1 MKPRPVE
8 QTSYDEVK
16 RLHRDSD
23 VDENPLAQHHTLG
36 ILPNQASPG
45 DHIHDGKTSKK
56 INLGDLQGGDIDY
69 QPLGGTDDPLSPPT
83 FSGDPLIT
91 GSYVRFG
98 DLVHFQID
106 VDFDNITS
114 FGAGQYYLTLPFPS
128 EHDFLVRD
136 GCLHDISGN
145 DQYAITGHCN
155 AGSSTLELLSV
166 ASNGRDVPFTFNVP
180 VTLDVADNFHIAG
193 TYHVQH

>member
-1 MKPRPVE
+1 MNFKPVS

-36 ILPNQASPG
+36 MLPNQASPG
-45 DHIHDGKTSKK
+45 NHTHNGRDSYRIKV
-56 INLGDLQGGDIDY
+56 GDLDIDTGDIGY
-69 QPLGGTDDPLSPPT
+69 QPLGGTDGTQPT

-98 DLVHFQID
+98 PLCHFQID

-114 FGAGQYYLTLPFPS
+114 FGSGQYYLTLPFNA
-128 EHDFLVRD
+128 EHNFLVRA

-145 DQYAITGHCN
+145 DQYAMSGHCD
-155 AGSSTLELLSV
+155 AGSNVLKLYSV
-166 ASNGRDVPFTFNVP
+166 ASNGRDVPFTYNVP
-180 VTLDVADNFHIAG
+180 VTLDVADNFHVSG

>member
-1 MKPRPVE
+1 MNFKPVS

-36 ILPNQASPG
+36 MLPNQASPG
-45 DHIHDGKTSKK
+45 NHTHNGRDSYRIK
-56 INLGDLQGGDIDY
+56 IGDIDVDAGDFDY
-69 QPLGGTDDPLSPPT
+69 QPLGGTDGTQPT
-83 FSGDPLIT
+83 FSGNPLIT

-98 DLVHFQID
+98 PLCHFQID

-114 FGAGQYYLTLPFPS
+114 FGSGQYYLTLPFNS

-136 GCLHDISGN
+136 GCLHDASGG

-155 AGSSTLELLSV
+155 AGSNVLELLSV
-166 ASNGRDVPFTFNVP
+166 ASNGRDVPFTYNVP
-180 VTLDVADNFHIAG
+180 VTLAVADNFHIAG

>member
-1 MKPRPVE
+1 MNFKPVS

-36 ILPNQASPG
+36 MLPNQASPG
-45 DHIHDGKTSKK
+45 NHTHNGRDSYRIK
-56 INLGDLQGGDIDY
+56 IGDIDVDAGDFDY
-69 QPLGGTDDPLSPPT
+69 QPLGGTDGTQPT
-83 FSGDPLIT
+83 FSGNPLIT

-98 DLVHFQID
+98 PLCHFQID

-114 FGAGQYYLTLPFPS
+114 FGSGQYYLTLPFNS

-145 DQYAITGHCN
+145 DQYAISGHCN
-155 AGSSTLELLSV
+155 AGSNVLELLSV
-166 ASNGRDVPFTFNVP
+166 ASNGRDVPFTYNVP
-180 VTLDVADNFHIAG
+180 VTLAVADNFHIAG